1 MTGASV
7 RSRIALASIV
17 GLSAV
22 LFVVEQR
29 VGSFHAIAWLSPDSA
44 GYLDANVFRAPL
56 YPLILK
62 GAVTAPGEYGRLG
75 LLQHLLFLGCGTVLA
90 WRYATTFGRP
100 VLAALFQAAVLGNP
114 LLVSYCFTV
123 LPEAVFASLLMI
135 HLARALSL
143 ASRWTRGTAISLSV
157 SAALLPLVKPAG
169 YAAVAGLVVVAVGW
183 RRHWRQLHWLIV
195 PAAAIL
201 LGVCGVNYAARG
213 MFAIEAQ
220 GGYARLAYVGQL
232 LDSAT
237 PTDYPDVTRA
247 IAART
252 TSLRLAM
259 NDLPTIEMRYLV
271 GSNEYHVVESIV
283 YREMLDEV
291 GRKRGVT
298 LASTSPLPSDPN
310 VVLALDGMGSQLAN
324 AAIRTRPLAYVDQ
337 IWTNLYGLWWLPLVQ
352 SRARLPALEAEIQH
366 ELNGHSVLDRSPIA
380 YRVLPGIAYAA
391 IRTVLAAVLLCA
403 LAGFALIWSRDPR
416 KRVVG
421 YFGLLLH
428 GYFLLVSLAQPGLPR
443 YAVVAWPASMLVLFG
458 AWALVLNHWT
468 RGDRSVA
475 R

>member
-7 RSRIALASIV
+7 RSRIALACLV
-17 GLSAV
+17 GLSVV

-29 VGSFHAIAWLSPDSA
+29 VSAFHAIAWLSPDSA
-44 GYLDANVFRAPL
+44 GYLAANVFRAPL

-62 GAVTAPGEYGRLG
+62 AAVTVPGEYGRLG
-75 LLQHLLFLGCGTVLA
+75 MLQHLLFLGCGTVLA
-90 WRYATTFGRP
+90 WRCAATFSRP
-100 VLAALFQAAVLGNP
+100 VLAAVFQAAVLGNP

-123 LPEAVFASLLMI
+123 LPEAVFAALLMI
-135 HLARALSL
+135 HLACALSL
-143 ASRWTRGTAISLSV
+143 ASRWTRGTAITLSI

-183 RRHWRQLHWLIV
+183 RRHWQELHWLIV

-232 LDSAT
+232 LDAAT
-237 PTDYPDVTRA
+237 PTDYPGVTRA

-252 TSLRLAM
+252 TPLRLAM
-259 NDLPTIEMRYLV
+259 ADLPTIEMRYLV

-283 YREMLDEV
+283 YREMLDGI
-291 GRKRGVT
+291 GRERGVT
-298 LASTSPLPSDPN
+298 LASTSPLPSDPS
-310 VVLALDGMGSQLAN
+310 VVLALDRMGSQLAN

-352 SRARLPALEAEIQH
+352 NRARLSALEAEVQH
-366 ELNGHSVLDRSPIA
+366 ELNSHPVLDRSPIA
-380 YRVLPGIAYAA
+380 YRALPGIAYAA
-391 IRTVLAAVLLCA
+391 IRIVLAAVLVCA
-403 LAGFALIWSRDPR
+403 LAGFVLIWSSDSRR
-416 KRVVG
+416 RVVG

-458 AWALVLNHWT
+458 AWALVLT
-468 RGDRSVA
+468 RRVEGERSA
-475 R
+475 TR